1 MVLQIEEKIMVR
13 EDQAAVIGS
22 GIMGGGIAALLA
34 GAGVDVL
41 LLDIVPFD
49 LTNEEKNDPAARNRI
64 VQAGM
69 QAALATN
76 PSLFYTKKDAS
87 RISTGNLDDDIEKLS
102 ECDWI
107 VEVVVEN
114 LKIKREL
121 FKGRQSQK
129 RRLHC
134 YQQHLRDSPQGY
146 EPRICPGVQKNTLW
160 APISSTRSATCTC
173 SNLFPA

>member
-1 MVLQIEEKIMVR
+1 MVR
-13 EDQAAVIGS
+13 KIRKAAVIGS

-49 LTNEEKNDPAARNRI
+49 LTDEEKKDPAARNRI

-69 QAALATN
+69 EAALATN
-76 PSLFYTKKDAS
+76 PSLFYSKKDAS

-114 LKIKREL
+114 LNIKRAL
-121 FKGRQSQK
+121 FEKGCQRQK
-129 RRLHC
+129 RRHHC
-134 YQQHLRDSPQGY
+134 YQQHVRDSPQRY
-146 EPRICPGVQKNTLW
+146 EPRPFPGVQSTLHGY
-160 APISSTRSATCTC
+160 PF
-173 SNLFPA
+173 L